1 MEEIVPVVDFQRL
14 SEEEERKKLRKTC
27 EKPGCFRII
36 NHSIPL
42 TLMADMKSVVK
53 YLHDL
58 PAEIKMRNKP
68 SSVPESGYR
77 AASPTSPLYEGMGI
91 YDMHASPQ
99 AFEDFCSNLN
109 VSPRHRQIIKEYG
122 QAIHDLA
129 SNVSQKMAESL
140 GIVDNDFKDWPFI
153 LRTIKFS
160 FTPDVIGSMAAQLH
174 SDTGFITLLQDD
186 EHVSGLEMIDD
197 FGTFKAVPPIP
208 GAFLCIVGDV
218 GHVWSNGKFWN
229 ARHRVIC
236 KETGTGYSFGAYM
249 LSPRDGNV
257 EAPKKL
263 VEVDHVQRYR
273 PFKYEDL
280 RDFKITTGKR
290 VEVLD
295 QYRIC

>member
-1 MEEIVPVVDFQRL
+1 MEAIVPVVDFQRL

-109 VSPRHRQIIKEYG
+109 VSPRHRFFMLLSFNPSLFG
-122 QAIHDLA
+122 
-129 SNVSQKMAESL
+129 SNNIEFIFVCLKIVIYES
-140 GIVDNDFKDWPFI
+140 
-153 LRTIKFS
+153 
-160 FTPDVIGSMAAQLH
+160 
-174 SDTGFITLLQDD
+174 
-186 EHVSGLEMIDD
+186 
-197 FGTFKAVPPIP
+197 
-208 GAFLCIVGDV
+208 
-218 GHVWSNGKFWN
+218 
-229 ARHRVIC
+229 
-236 KETGTGYSFGAYM
+236 
-249 LSPRDGNV
+249 
-257 EAPKKL
+257 
-263 VEVDHVQRYR
+263 
-273 PFKYEDL
+273 
-280 RDFKITTGKR
+280 
-290 VEVLD
+290 
-295 QYRIC
+295 